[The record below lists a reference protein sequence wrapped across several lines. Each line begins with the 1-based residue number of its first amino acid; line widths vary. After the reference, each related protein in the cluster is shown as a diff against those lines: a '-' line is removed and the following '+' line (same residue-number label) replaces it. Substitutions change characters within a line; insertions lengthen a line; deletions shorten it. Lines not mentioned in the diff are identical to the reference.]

1 MSATRL
7 DTDALTSALADLN
20 ALGQGGWSL
29 SGSQL
34 CKTFVFPD
42 FVRAFGFMTQVTL
55 IAESMNHH
63 PDWSNAYAH
72 VHVALSTHEA
82 GGITERDI
90 ELARQMERLMATAE
104 MHAAQ

>member
-7 DTDALTSALADLN
+7 DTDALTTALADLN

-29 SGSQL
+29 SGDQL

-42 FVRAFGFMTQVTL
+42 FVRAFGFMTQVAL
-55 IAESMNHH
+55 IAEAMNHH

-72 VHVALSTHEA
+72 VRVALSTHEA
-82 GGITERDI
+82 DGITERDI
-90 ELARQMERLMATAE
+90 ELARQMERLSGTG
-104 MHAAQ
+104 